1 MPLFEFACDDC
12 GQPFEELLLGSSAI
26 SDVTCPA
33 CNSKQVKKQISTF
46 ASRSAGANSFATPS
60 YSSAASCGS
69 GSV

>member
-33 CNSKQVKKQISTF
+33 CSSQQVKKKISTF
-46 ASRSAGANSFATPS
+46 ASRTVGASTFATPS
-60 YSSAASCGS
+60 YNAAANCGS
-69 GSV
+69 GSI

>member
-12 GQPFEELLLGSSAI
+12 GQPFEELLLGFSAI
-26 SDVTCPA
+26 TDVTCPA
-33 CNSKQVKKQISTF
+33 CKSHQVKKQISTF
-46 ASRSAGANSFATPS
+46 ASRSVGTSSFSSPG